1 MPEEPLKAQEE
12 LAILTLTE
20 EQLSLLTDELIVL
33 QEVVLPEVQVVELI
47 VPLAEALVIIEALY
61 GLPHQEVEVVA
72 LQQEEA
78 VHQDH
83 HPHLQDVVQD
93 DLIDKHL

>member
-1 MPEEPLKAQEE
+1 MQEEPLKPQEE
-12 LAILTLTE
+12 LVILILTVG
-20 EQLSLLTDELIVL
+20 QLNLLTDEHIAP
-33 QEVVLPEVQVVELI
+33 QEVVLLEVQVAEITIVLLVEVL
-47 VPLAEALVIIEALY
+47 VTEALHR
-61 GLPHQEVEVVA
+61 LPHQEVEVA